1 MTDPNDEICF
11 LPLVTVGLLL
21 LRWVEYDADQD
32 AIRLQE
38 KMDDIAQAQEAETIG
53 QLAFQG
59 LATLQ
64 TVKLVRDMPPYTRL
78 VRVTLRPENQIRY
91 ALVSDSNRP

>member
-1 MTDPNDEICF
+1 MTEPNDEMCF
-11 LPLVTVGLLL
+11 LPLVTGGLLL
-21 LRWVEYDADQD
+21 LRWVEYDTDQD
-32 AIRLQE
+32 AIRLSE

-64 TVKLVRDMPPYTRL
+64 TVKLIRDIPPYTRL
-78 VRVTLRPENQIRY
+78 VCVTQHPENETRY
-91 ALVSDSNRP
+91 ALVSDNNRR

>member
-1 MTDPNDEICF
+1 MTEPNDEMCF
-11 LPLVTVGLLL
+11 LPLITGGLLL
-21 LRWVEYDADQD
+21 LRWVEVDAEQD
-32 AIRLQE
+32 TIRFGE

-64 TVKLVRDMPPYTRL
+64 TVKLVRDIPPYTRL
-78 VRVTLRPENQIRY
+78 VRVTLRPENTTRY
-91 ALVSDSNRP
+91 ALVADSKK